1 MRRAGAL
8 VTAAALAIGFSA
20 GPAGAAPDVVGTFH
34 CRMSATKLGTRIEV
48 TFRLRGSEAGHAWRV
63 RMWDGGVRFAD
74 RTRVADASGRL
85 RVVGTTRNRPG
96 PDEIVGIA
104 RDQVTGARCEVELS
118 I

>member
-1 MRRAGAL
+1 MRRPGAFL
-8 VTAAALAIGFSA
+8 TVAVLASVLLA
-20 GPAGAAPDVVGTFH
+20 GPAGAVQHAVGTFH
-34 CRMSATKLGTRIEV
+34 CRMSATKLGPRVEV
-48 TFRLRGSEAGHAWRV
+48 TFRLRGSEAGLVWRV
-63 RMWDGGVRFAD
+63 RMWNGGVRFAD

-85 RVVGTTRNRPG
+85 KVVATTRNRPG